1 MLGSD
6 DTAEVVSRFRRA
18 HEGGDPFL
26 RIHLTFQ
33 EWDPLRSDPH
43 VDRIL
48 RDLGM
53 AAWTAEGVRERF
65 GE

>member
-1 MLGSD
+1 MGLRAGSVL
-6 DTAEVVSRFRRA
+6 VVSLVA
-18 HEGGDPFL
+18 PD
-26 RIHLTFQ
+26 
-33 EWDPLRSDPH
+33 WDPLRSDPR

-48 RDLGM
+48 RDLGL